1 MRHVLLALTAAAGL
15 ITAHNAGADVLRTGH
30 PEQYV
35 VVKGDTLWDIAGKFL
50 EKPWQW
56 PQVWQKNPQIKNP
69 DLIYPGDVLRLV
81 YIDGKPML
89 TVNDVGAGVGSEAS
103 VRPADTAPVGAID
116 MARYRPFLRD
126 VRVVD
131 GFKHLPHVLG
141 NAEGHLFGTVNNRI
155 YVRGLQGVSVGEA
168 VEIFRPSM
176 HFARSGMDVAGAELN
191 RRGDRNY
198 LDGER
203 LWRGASTSPGSRDY
217 LGTELV
223 RVASGRVAAVSGD
236 TATVA
241 VTETVREIRQ
251 GDRVAPAA
259 GGGYD
264 PYYIPTPGPLDG
276 DTVPVVASRDGL
288 ISGGR
293 DIIAIPLGSKQG
305 VVNGSTYAILRPG
318 DSVGDRIAHRAE
330 LAARADT
337 VRMPN
342 ERVGSAMVFR
352 TFDNMSYAIVMEN
365 AKPIRAGYL
374 LADPDSP

>member
-1 MRHVLLALTAAAGL
+1 MRKTLFALTAAIGL
-15 ITAHNAGADVLRTGH
+15 FATQHAGADVLRTDH
-30 PEQYV
+30 PSEYV

-69 DLIYPGDVLRLV
+69 NLIYPGDVVRLV
-81 YIDGKPML
+81 YVDGKPTL
-89 TVNDVGAGVGSEAS
+89 TVNDAGTGSAIAA
-103 VRPADTAPVGAID
+103 RPADTVPVGAID
-116 MARYRPFLRD
+116 MSRYRPFLRD

-131 GFKHLPHVLG
+131 GFKQLPHVIG
-141 NAEGHLFGTVNNRI
+141 NEEGHLLGTLDNKI
-155 YVRGLQGVSVGEA
+155 YVRGLQGVAVGEA

-176 HFARSGMDVAGAELN
+176 HFARSGMDVAGADLN

-198 LDGER
+198 VDGER
-203 LWRGASTSPGSRDY
+203 LWHGASTSPGAKDY
-217 LGTELV
+217 LGTELT
-223 RVASGRVAAVSGD
+223 RVASGRVAAISGK
-236 TATVA
+236 TATVT
-241 VTETVREIRQ
+241 VTDTVREIRQ

-264 PYYIPTPGPLDG
+264 PYFVPTPGPLDG
-276 DTVPVVASRDGL
+276 AAVPVVASRDGL
-288 ISGGR
+288 VSGSR

-318 DSVGDRIAHRAE
+318 DTVGDRIANRAE
-330 LAARADT
+330 LAARADS
-337 VRMPN
+337 VRMPD
-342 ERVGSAMVFR
+342 ERVGTAMVFR

-374 LADPDSP
+374 LANPDSP

>member
-1 MRHVLLALTAAAGL
+1 MRHALLALTAAVGL
-15 ITAHNAGADVLRTGH
+15 FAAQHAAAADLRTDH

-69 DLIYPGDVLRLV
+69 NLIYPGDVIRLV
-81 YIDGKPML
+81 YVDGKPTL
-89 TVNDVGAGVGSEAS
+89 TVNDASAGGSVAA
-103 VRPADTAPVGAID
+103 RPADSVPVGAID

-131 GFKHLPHVLG
+131 GFKQLPHVIG
-141 NAEGHLFGTVNNRI
+141 NEEGHLLGTANNKI
-155 YVRGLQGVSVGEA
+155 YVRGLQGVAVGEA

-176 HFARSGMDVAGAELN
+176 HFARSGMDVAGADLN

-203 LWRGASTSPGSRDY
+203 LWYGASTSPGSKDY
-217 LGTELV
+217 LGTELT
-223 RVASGRVAAVSGD
+223 RVASGRVAAISGD

-264 PYYIPTPGPLDG
+264 PYYVPTPGPLDG
-276 DTVPVVASRDGL
+276 PAVPVVASRDGL

-318 DSVGDRIAHRAE
+318 DTVGDRIAHRAE
-330 LAARADT
+330 LAARADS

-342 ERVGSAMVFR
+342 ERVGTAMVFR

-365 AKPIRAGYL
+365 AKPVRAGYL
-374 LADPDSP
+374 LANPDSP